1 MREIKIEEKKKR
13 EGPPFATCELP
24 LHELGK
30 FVSSDVKVR
39 VSLENERRELISL
52 DDFYRNHS
60 PAFHSPAFH

>member
-39 VSLENERRELISL
+39 VSLENERR
-52 DDFYRNHS
+52 
-60 PAFHSPAFH
+60 